1 MHGTPSGTSANRI
14 VFSIRPPVEG
24 WQDETATRVRQKVED
39 ETFMSYLVR
48 AHGGDVSIG
57 DEFEEFVSCGCG
69 SPRDV
74 LLRVEQVEGG
84 SVLSEATEMTFTV
97 STTTD

>member
-14 VFSIRPPVEG
+14 VFSIRPPAEE
-24 WQDETATRVRQKVED
+24 WRDETATRVRQKVED

-74 LLRVEQVEGG
+74 LLRIEQVEGG
-84 SVLSEATEMTFTV
+84 SVLSEATDLAFI
-97 STTTD
+97 SPTTDD